1 MMSSD
6 TDMGAPDGRRVRGSA
21 LAASSSKASKT
32 SMFMR
37 IRQAQITGTSPSWN
51 SVQDGAPRRATPMAA
66 GAARMRLLGLPPVDA
81 LVPVMSK
88 THQRML
94 KQIRHL
100 EDLLDNGKLVDIVVP
115 LQTISRSIIP
125 PSGTTTRKDDRDN
138 FIQMGGPEVLLRITY
153 AILEDDTM
161 ELFAG
166 AHGSDTP
173 PTNVA
178 YSYQDESN
186 ANRRRARAPSTDAA
200 SQDKLTAL
208 AESMN
213 FLRELCF
220 IAPAVAER
228 LGCDDHLTIVLFQLM
243 SNGLFFE
250 HAAGLAEEILSIRE
264 DSFDLSL
271 VPNVQQIMLSF
282 STRQLAFFCRIL
294 ALIVFEPEDRR
305 LLENSRVIKSIEL
318 LRLRRERMQK
328 TDNTVDRNHA
338 LLFQTP
344 TVLHRFIV
352 VLQLQNY
359 FFSINPSYD
368 PFSPELQ
375 SSTELAMLFSLEQHE
390 EWAMFAQPLV
400 AEVMDDA
407 MHGRTLTSAPS
418 DAAGFVHLSS
428 TYFRSLLARSRLAMP
443 APGHT
448 RSDVEVEL
456 MLKSISLA
464 PFRVEVLFVIC
475 TLLSSKRKVDFQ
487 DTFANM
493 GLVAILTQMFQR
505 LEWNAPPASP
515 PSQPLH
521 GPGCECSMD
530 ASLKIQFLR
539 LIHNFCDRDVQ
550 EQGNK
555 LLLLTPE
562 EQRSLR
568 GHSGLDPLRAE
579 KGLLCQIIDVLCDQP
594 SDSIYRFWLA
604 SCVESFLR
612 RASPDEQL
620 FVARSPLL
628 PALLKEILG
637 AGFKP
642 SGSLQSAFDL
652 LGEMTKNNATTLVLF
667 NDALD
672 DLQFANLMHV
682 VVTNL
687 VDSNVF
693 VRSLLLSVEHRA
705 EDLALQ
711 PSLHRL
717 FAFLDV
723 NAVRLLRD
731 LMGIVT
737 MDDINHENICC
748 LNTAVVMLVFE
759 HRKQRLP
766 GMLEALRQHDA
777 EVGATP
783 LCTNFRHLLWFWVQY
798 YVPRGRDRLSLEH
811 SSDMKF
817 REWYAVVALLCADDG
832 SPAALLPSP
841 PTLPAS
847 PYSMY
852 YTGPRPARV

>member
-1 MMSSD
+1 
-6 TDMGAPDGRRVRGSA
+6 MGQDRAEGRRVRGSTMA
-21 LAASSSKASKT
+21 TGNPKA

-37 IRQAQITGTSPSWN
+37 IRQAQVTGQFPTWS
-51 SVQDGAPRRATPMAA
+51 SVREAQPRRGTPSAA
-66 GAARMRLLGLPPVDA
+66 GAGRMQLIALPPIDMLA
-81 LVPVMSK
+81 SVMSK

-94 KQIRHL
+94 KQIRQL
-100 EDLLDNGKLVDIVVP
+100 EELLDANKLVEIVVP
-115 LQTISRSIIP
+115 LQTISRSIVP

-138 FIQMGGPEVLLRITY
+138 FIQMGGPEVLLRIIY
-153 AILEDDTM
+153 AILGDDTM
-161 ELFAG
+161 ELFPG
-166 AHGSDTP
+166 AHGTSAP
-173 PTNVA
+173 LPNVA

-186 ANRRRARAPSTDAA
+186 TRRRRAPSTDAA

-228 LGCDDHLTIVLFQLM
+228 LGRDDHLTVVLFQLM

-250 HAAGLAEEILSIRE
+250 HAAGLVEEILSIRE
-264 DSFDLSL
+264 DSFDLSR
-271 VPNVQQIMLSF
+271 VPNFQGIVQSF

-338 LLFQTP
+338 ILFQTP
-344 TVLHRFIV
+344 AILHRFML

-375 SSTELAMLFSLEQHE
+375 SSTDLAMLFSLEQHE
-390 EWAMFAQPLV
+390 EWHMFQEPTVQA
-400 AEVMDDA
+400 VMDDA

-418 DAAGFVHLSS
+418 DAAGFIHLSS

-443 APGHT
+443 PATPN

-493 GLVAILTQMFQR
+493 GLVHVLTQMFQR
-505 LEWNAPPASP
+505 LEWNAPPSSP
-515 PSQPLH
+515 PSVHQPLH

-550 EQGNK
+550 EHANK

-562 EQRSLR
+562 EQHSLH
-568 GHSGLDPLRAE
+568 GNSVLDPMRTQ
-579 KGLLCQIIDVLCDQP
+579 KGLLCQIIDVLCAQP

-612 RASPDEQL
+612 RASPAEQL
-620 FVARSPLL
+620 FVAKTPLL
-628 PALLKEILG
+628 AALLREILG
-637 AGFKP
+637 SGFKP

-672 DLQFANLMHV
+672 DLQFSNFMHV

-693 VRSLLLSVEHRA
+693 VRSLLLSIAHRR
-705 EDLALQ
+705 EDMASC
-711 PSLHRL
+711 PSLGRL

-723 NAVRLLRD
+723 NNVRLLRD
-731 LMGIVT
+731 LMGIVS

-748 LNTAVVMLVFE
+748 LNTAIVMFVFE
-759 HRKQRLP
+759 HRKARLP
-766 GMLEALRQHDA
+766 HLLHALRQHDA
-777 EVGATP
+777 EVGASA
-783 LCTNFRHLLWFWVQY
+783 LCVNFRHLLWFWVQY
-798 YVPRGRDRLSLEH
+798 YTPRGRDRLSLEH

-817 REWYAVVALLCADDG
+817 REWYDVVALLCADDG
-832 SPAALLPSP
+832 SDASLLPAAPV
-841 PTLPAS
+841 LPAS
-847 PYSMY
+847 PYALHHQL
-852 YTGPRPARV
+852 RPGRV